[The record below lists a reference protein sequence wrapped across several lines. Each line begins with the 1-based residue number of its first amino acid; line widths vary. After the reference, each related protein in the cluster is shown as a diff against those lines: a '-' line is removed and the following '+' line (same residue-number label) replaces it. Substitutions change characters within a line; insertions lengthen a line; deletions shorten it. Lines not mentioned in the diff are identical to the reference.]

1 MAYNRRKAAASPKK
15 TSLQMA
21 RVPAGRGRTDF
32 LGLTARQRFIL
43 ALTLLLVA
51 CTLSSFCLILT
62 EKMVLPF

>member
-1 MAYNRRKAAASPKK
+1 
-15 TSLQMA
+15 MA
-21 RVPAGRGRTDF
+21 RVPAGHGRTDF

-51 CTLSSFCLILT
+51 CALSSFCLILT